1 MRRNNHLLLKTVT
14 VTGLADKGQ
23 SVGKNPEGQ
32 VVFMEGTVPGDIV
45 DVKVLK
51 KRKGHYQGVP
61 ERFIKYS
68 DDRTDPPCKHFDSCG
83 GCKWQHFQY
92 EKQLEA
98 KEKIVLDAFQRIG
111 KISVGQVLPILPAPQ
126 PYFYRN
132 KMEFSFSNHRWKSK
146 LEMESGAI
154 YRPKALGLHPPKFF
168 NKVVDIDQCLLM
180 DPLADTIRNYVRQLT
195 QDEEFT
201 YYDPIQ
207 NRGFL
212 RNMILRNT
220 SLGQWMLVLS
230 FGHENEKKR
239 KFLLEAILRQFPQ
252 ISSLHYVINEK
263 KNDTLFDQE
272 IILQAGAPFI
282 QEQLGDLIY
291 KIRPKSFFQ
300 TNTAQAERLYDV
312 VRSFA
317 SAKEEQVIY
326 DLYTGTGSIA
336 LYLAR
341 DCKTVIG
348 VEEIPDAIADAK
360 ENAMINGISN
370 AHFYTGDVKNIFSDV
385 LLNKHGQP
393 DVLITDPP
401 RGGMHEMVIES
412 ILNTSPST
420 VVYISCN
427 PATQA
432 RDIQLLGDVY
442 KVEKIQPV
450 DMFPHT
456 GHIENVALLK
466 RKKL

>member
-1 MRRNNHLLLKTVT
+1 
-14 VTGLADKGQ
+14 
-23 SVGKNPEGQ
+23 
-32 VVFMEGTVPGDIV
+32 
-45 DVKVLK
+45 
-51 KRKGHYQGVP
+51 
-61 ERFIKYS
+61 
-68 DDRTDPPCKHFDSCG
+68 
-83 GCKWQHFQY
+83 
-92 EKQLEA
+92 
-98 KEKIVLDAFQRIG
+98 
-111 KISVGQVLPILPAPQ
+111 
-126 PYFYRN
+126 
-132 KMEFSFSNHRWKSK
+132 
-146 LEMESGAI
+146 
-154 YRPKALGLHPPKFF
+154 
-168 NKVVDIDQCLLM
+168 
-180 DPLADTIRNYVRQLT
+180 
-195 QDEEFT
+195 
-201 YYDPIQ
+201 
-207 NRGFL
+207 
-212 RNMILRNT
+212 
-220 SLGQWMLVLS
+220 
-230 FGHENEKKR
+230 
-239 KFLLEAILRQFPQ
+239 
-252 ISSLHYVINEK
+252 VINEK

-272 IILQAGAPFI
+272 IILQAGSPFI
-282 QEQLGDLIY
+282 QDQLGDLIY

-300 TNTAQAERLYDV
+300 TNTAQAKRLYDV

-317 SAKEEQVIY
+317 SSKKEQVIY

-370 AHFYTGDVKNIFSDV
+370 AHFYTGDVKNIFSDA

-401 RGGMHEMVIES
+401 RGGMHEKVIES
-412 ILNTSPST
+412 ILNTSPAT

-442 KVEKIQPV
+442 QVEKIQPV

-466 RKKL
+466 RKKP